1 MLYKSRY
8 CQFSFFVVE
17 VDGVR
22 KGRMEISPRPGQTPP
37 PLPKWLQIPF
47 LVPIQGYHFRIVPES
62 SCANPAIQPGNELF
76 TTDNPIFGELKHTG
90 TLGPIMVS
98 THFRTGDP
106 TYITLTAGHVI
117 PDYQDTMFVRKKLDN
132 AFIPLKVSERSKRL
146 TDRPIN
152 YRDERP
158 SFRDDCALLQLD
170 INDVNYFQI
179 YMTNINL
186 HYFGST
192 TADIPAAD
200 ALNPLAYPR
209 HKALRQLLRR
219 SRLIVHKLGASTDL
233 TTGYLVRTQKKVEG
247 WYVPESRSS
256 AASESSSEDEES
268 DSDESDGDLDEEEWL
283 GVVKWGETAFS
294 APGDSGSLV
303 FAMEEGVVVPL
314 GIHIGAPTSILEHSV
329 FISLDTFCYKAEE
342 EGWDLAFASRG
353 ISWLR

>member
-8 CQFSFFVVE
+8 CQFSFFGVE

-22 KGRMEISPRPGQTPP
+22 KGRMEISARPGQTPP

-62 SCANPAIQPGNELF
+62 SCANPAIQPGDELF
-76 TTDNPIFGELKHTG
+76 ITDDPIFGELKHTG

-98 THFRTGDP
+98 THFKTQDP
-106 TYITLTAGHVI
+106 TYVALTAGHVI
-117 PDYQDTMFVRKKLDN
+117 PNYQDTMFVRKKLDN

-146 TDRPIN
+146 KDRPIN
-152 YRDERP
+152 YRDEPP
-158 SFRDDCALLQLD
+158 SFRDDCALLKLD

-186 HYFGST
+186 HYFGCT

-209 HKALRQLLRR
+209 HKALCQLLRR

-283 GVVKWGETAFS
+283 GIVQWGETAFS

-353 ISWLR
+353 NSWLR